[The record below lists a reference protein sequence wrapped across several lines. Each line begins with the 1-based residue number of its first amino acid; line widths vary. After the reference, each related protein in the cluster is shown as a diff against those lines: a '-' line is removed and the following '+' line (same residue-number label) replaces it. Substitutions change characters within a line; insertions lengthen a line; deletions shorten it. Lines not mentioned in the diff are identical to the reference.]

1 MQKTVI
7 PEPHKNITFW
17 TRCISVVSHSHRKNK
32 KETVKDTVKKD
43 VKKYTTTLEKSVGKK
58 KKTFYVQ
65 DRIYISI
72 KASKTNKSIIQS
84 GNLKTEPQICLNA

>member
-43 VKKYTTTLEKSVGKK
+43 VKKYTTTQKSVGKK
-58 KKTFYVQ
+58 KQKNILCTGQ
-65 DRIYISI
+65 DIHQY
-72 KASKTNKSIIQS
+72 K
-84 GNLKTEPQICLNA
+84 GF